1 MRTSCAK
8 APVFP
13 RSMGS
18 TPAKMR
24 CWPARRSAWTS
35 AVTLRAAFTPE
46 EIDVWDVYFTMS
58 KTHAYILMQAGVPAE
73 KIYVPHYIDDP
84 YGGDLNT
91 YRKCRDK
98 ICEELQTFEQHLG
111 F

>member
-1 MRTSCAK
+1 M
-8 APVFP
+8 
-13 RSMGS
+13 
-18 TPAKMR
+18 
-24 CWPARRSAWTS
+24 
-35 AVTLRAAFTPE
+35 
-46 EIDVWDVYFTMS
+46 
-58 KTHAYILMQAGVPAE
+58 PAE

-111 F
+111 FLRSVYADCFDDGGARFAPCGA

>member
-1 MRTSCAK
+1 
-8 APVFP
+8 
-13 RSMGS
+13 
-18 TPAKMR
+18 
-24 CWPARRSAWTS
+24 
-35 AVTLRAAFTPE
+35 
-46 EIDVWDVYFTMS
+46 
-58 KTHAYILMQAGVPAE
+58 MQAGVPAE

-98 ICEELQTFEQHLG
+98 ICEELLTFEQHLG